1 MTDVWNSLKFSTI
14 DWASKFVGSVGWHL
28 LHSSGGD
35 VKYRNNRAYK
45 NILVQVAKQAA
56 VQSAAA
62 ELDKLLPRYRRV
74 IEKRLRESVDAQR
87 EMSMVDLIKKREDF
101 TKQHGRIPVKDSTGQ
116 QTIVAKDKYGTPVPE
131 ALILYYQLPDGQKIT
146 YEDVIWEGQPDS
158 YENKASGIFG
168 INPQT
173 VHKSQQTQT
182 KTEFTCSTL
191 AHIDLAPQ
199 VSIKSGKQLVMTKV
213 QGRDFSRKELIAG
226 DDISFSISGN
236 IVSDEIDVYP
246 RSAVQKFIQLC
257 QYKGIVE
264 VNHYLINDLNVK
276 RVIITDYNLGS
287 PEFKNIQPYSL
298 SCVAIEPDE
307 DIQVKK
313 DTIGLL
319 NREIAA
325 SEASKWERFVLNSK
339 LAELSAE
346 VTTSIAKES
355 FGRLVDL
362 IPDTQI

>member
-1 MTDVWNSLKFSTI
+1 MIDVWNSLKFSTA
-14 DWASKFVGSVGWHL
+14 DWASKFAGSVGWHL
-28 LHSSGGD
+28 LHSSGGEF
-35 VKYRNNRAYK
+35 KYRNNRAYK

-62 ELDKLLPRYRRV
+62 ELDKLLPRYQRM

-87 EMSMVDLIKKREDF
+87 EKSMVDLIKKREDF
-101 TKQHGRIPVKDSTGQ
+101 TTQHGRIPVKNSTGQ

-131 ALILYYQLPDGQKIT
+131 AIILYYQLPDGEKIT
-146 YEDVIWEGQPDS
+146 YEDVIWEGKPES
-158 YENKASGIFG
+158 YENKASGVFG
-168 INPQT
+168 INSQT
-173 VHKSQQTQT
+173 IQTKQTQT

-226 DDISFSISGN
+226 DDITFSISGS

-246 RSAVQKFIQLC
+246 SSAVRKFIQLC

-276 RVIITDYNLGS
+276 RVIITDFNLGT

-319 NREIAA
+319 NMEIAA
-325 SEASKWERFVLNSK
+325 SEASKWERFVLNNK

-355 FGRLVDL
+355 FGRLIDL